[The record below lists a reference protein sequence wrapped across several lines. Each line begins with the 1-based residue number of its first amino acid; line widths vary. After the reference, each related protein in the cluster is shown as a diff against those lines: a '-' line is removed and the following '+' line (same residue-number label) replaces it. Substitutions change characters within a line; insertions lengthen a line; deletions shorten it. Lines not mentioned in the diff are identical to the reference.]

1 MAARRP
7 VGNAA
12 LDALRKIDA
21 LAEEASK
28 LADKA
33 QGEAY
38 NPALQN
44 LRLEKIARCQAEI
57 RRLTMVIRTGR
68 DEP

>member
-12 LDALRKIDA
+12 LEALRQIDT
-21 LAEEASK
+21 LAAEASK

-38 NPALQN
+38 NPELQN
-44 LRLEKIARCQAEI
+44 QRLEKIARYQAEI
-57 RRLTMVIRTGR
+57 RRLTMIIRTGR